1 MTPSPDQLSTP
12 ETASFWAKTGDKE
25 SPTRGLSLVQHMLD
39 AGSVAARLWDTW
51 LAPGL
56 QKRFSEHLHLSMED
70 TRALVSW
77 LTATHDMGKATPEFS
92 GQLDARRDENLAVYR
107 QRIEQQDFEFPEDL
121 VTPTSGLRCPHSKYS
136 QSILIHLLT
145 SNIEGMPCEVAITLA
160 SISGAHHGTPA
171 DYLSNSADLSNVILE
186 RLSPKWHAT
195 WQELYNI
202 TLERFGASS
211 ALHQLAQRGQTIP
224 VSVQFCITGFVIM
237 SDWIASNPDFF
248 PMGTFG
254 STEQEQRA
262 RIGWQA
268 LGLEQRWIAA
278 LDTNPD
284 TPAADLY
291 ASRFGWNN
299 PTLRPMQEVV
309 VEAARSMQSGGMMCI
324 EAPMGQ
330 GKTEAGLI
338 AAEFLAQATGRTGVA
353 FAAPTQATSNAL
365 FDRVIEWVKYQTN
378 NVAQEQGG
386 PIEPHSMFL
395 GHSKNRFNKSYEALS
410 KADIFDESST
420 PGRENNRKTLR
431 PGTSLARHSWLSGT
445 KKGLLS
451 SFVVCTIDQVL
462 MTALQARH
470 VMLRH
475 LGLASKVIIIDE
487 VHAYD
492 AYMSKYLSA
501 ALYWL
506 GQMNAPVILMSA
518 TLPSATRNDLM
529 KSYAKGLKI
538 GAEPDKVAA
547 PAPPSQNDLMAKMK
561 ARLAGIQATPKPEA
575 SEEPILDLDYPVIHT
590 LTAEDNGTPKKWKVE
605 QPVDQTEIELK
616 LIDDSP
622 ESVLNVLESLAND
635 HGCAAVICNTVGRA
649 QEMHAFLSEQFGE
662 EHVILTH
669 SRFTATHRAEQE
681 ELLVSKLGKKAHY
694 SKADG
699 EDSSRPHRLIV
710 VGTQVIEQS
719 LDLDFDVMVTDFAPV
734 DLVLQ
739 RMGRLHRHDSR
750 SSSERTPAYRKPV
763 CYVRGVETFGSHV
776 EAPDFPRGSKAVYE
790 PMILLSSYAQLL
802 PHFDGEPIR
811 IPADISPLV
820 QTAYQENASGEI
832 PSAWA
837 EVFESAKQ
845 EHKKGK
851 DQAEVRA
858 EGYLLCA
865 PQRAQYT
872 MADCMNRLLKPD
884 DLRFSDEQIG
894 EAKVRDTDASL
905 EVIAIVVERNQP
917 GNPNSAIKSYRLL
930 PSING
935 TDEAESLRF
944 DASADDPPTY
954 WQSMQL
960 AASSIRLPYQYSD
973 APNHRIKGRILR
985 FDAALDQLEK
995 ERIENWQKSFM
1006 LEGQLILPFEEIEA
1020 GVYSYALCDY
1030 ELVYTAQLGLQS
1042 IDPKN
1047 KN

>member
-1 MTPSPDQLSTP
+1 MLSESERLSTP
-12 ETASFWAKTGDKE
+12 ETASFWAKTGDKD
-25 SPTRGLSLVQHMLD
+25 SPTRGLSLIQHMLD

-56 QKRFSEHLHLSMED
+56 QKRFSEHLHLSIED
-70 TRALVSW
+70 TRALVCW
-77 LTATHDMGKATPEFS
+77 LAATHDMGKATPEFS
-92 GQLDARRDENLAVYR
+92 GQLDARRDENLAIYR

-121 VTPTSGLRCPHSKYS
+121 VAPTSGLRCPHSKYS
-136 QSILIHLLT
+136 QSILTHLLT
-145 SNIEGMPCEVAITLA
+145 NNVEGLPSEVAETLA
-160 SISGAHHGTPA
+160 SVSGAHHGTPA
-171 DYLSNSADLSNVILE
+171 NYLSNSADLSNVILE
-186 RLSPKWHAT
+186 RLSPKWHDT

-211 ALHQLAQRGQTIP
+211 ALQQLAQHGRAIP

-254 STEQEQRA
+254 SAEQEQRA

-268 LGLEQRWIAA
+268 LGLEQRWTAA
-278 LDTNPD
+278 LDTDPG
-284 TPAADLY
+284 TPATDLY

-365 FDRVIEWVKYQTN
+365 FDRVIEWVEYQTN
-378 NVAQEQGG
+378 NVAQEHGG

-470 VMLRH
+470 VMLRY

-492 AYMSKYLSA
+492 AYMNQYLSA

-518 TLPSATRNDLM
+518 TLPAEIRTRLM
-529 KSYAKGLKI
+529 VKYAEGLKVWTDSSSSQPKQKLS
-538 GAEPDKVAA
+538 AKERFAA
-547 PAPPSQNDLMAKMK
+547 RQTKTQSN
-561 ARLAGIQATPKPEA
+561 TT
-575 SEEPILDLDYPVIHT
+575 LDLDYPVIHT
-590 LTAEDNGTPKKWKVE
+590 LTAEDNGSPKKWKVE
-605 QPVDQTEIELK
+605 QPVEQTEVELK

-622 ESVLNVLESLAND
+622 ESVLNVLEPLAND

-649 QEMHAFLSEQFGE
+649 QEMHEFLRKQFGE
-662 EHVILTH
+662 EHVVLTH
-669 SRFTATHRAEQE
+669 SRFTATHRTEQE

-694 SKADG
+694 SEADG

-719 LDLDFDVMVTDFAPV
+719 LDLDFDVMITDFAPV

-750 SSSERTPAYRKPV
+750 NSSERTPAYRKPV
-763 CYVRGVETFGSHV
+763 CYVRGIETFGSHD

-820 QTAYQENASGEI
+820 QKTYQENAPAEI

-837 EVFESAKQ
+837 EVFESAKK
-845 EHKKGK
+845 ECDKGK
-851 DQAEVRA
+851 DQAKIRA

-865 PQRAQYT
+865 PQRTQYT
-872 MADCMNRLLKPD
+872 MADCMKSLLHSND
-884 DLRFSDEQIG
+884 RRFSDEQIG

-917 GNPNSAIKSYRLL
+917 GNPKSAIKNYRLL

-935 TDEAESLRF
+935 TDEADSLCF

-973 APNHRIKGRILR
+973 APNHRVRGGILR

-1006 LEGQLILPFEEIEA
+1006 LEGQLILPFEEVEA

-1030 ELVYTAQLGLQS
+1030 ELVYTTQLGLQS
-1042 IDPKN
+1042 FKLDN
-1047 KN
+1047 ED

>member
-1 MTPSPDQLSTP
+1 MTLEPNHLSTL
-12 ETASFWAKTGDKE
+12 ETASFWAKTGHKE
-25 SPTRGLSLVQHMLD
+25 SPAHGLSLIQHMLD

-56 QKRFSEHLHLSMED
+56 QNRFREHLHLSLED
-70 TRALVSW
+70 TRALVCW
-77 LTATHDMGKATPEFS
+77 LAATHDMGKATPEFS

-145 SNIEGMPCEVAITLA
+145 SNIEGMQREVAETLA

-171 DYLSNSADLSNVILE
+171 EYLANSADLSNVILE
-186 RLSPKWHAT
+186 RLSPKWHAA
-195 WQELYNI
+195 WQELYDI
-202 TLERFGASS
+202 TLEHFGASS
-211 ALHQLAQRGQTIP
+211 ALQQLAQHGRTIP
-224 VSVQFCITGFVIM
+224 ISVQFCITGFVIM

-254 STEQEQRA
+254 SAEQEQRA

-291 ASRFGWNN
+291 ASRFGWSS

-378 NVAQEQGG
+378 NVAQEHGE
-386 PIEPHSMFL
+386 PIEPHTMFL

-420 PGRENNRKTLR
+420 SGRENDRKTLR

-470 VMLRH
+470 VMLRY

-492 AYMSKYLSA
+492 AYMSKYLST

-518 TLPSATRNDLM
+518 TLPSATRDDLM
-529 KSYAKGLKI
+529 KSYAEGLKVRKKSTS
-538 GAEPDKVAA
+538 ASKRNRFLDLNASLSA
-547 PAPPSQNDLMAKMK
+547 PQESSQN
-561 ARLAGIQATPKPEA
+561 ITP
-575 SEEPILDLDYPVIHT
+575 LDLDYPVIHT
-590 LTAEDNGTPKKWKVE
+590 LTAENNGTPKKWKVE
-605 QPVDQTEIELK
+605 QPVEQTEIELK

-622 ESVLNVLESLAND
+622 ESVLNVLEPLAND

-649 QEMHAFLSEQFGE
+649 QEMHAFLGERFGE

-719 LDLDFDVMVTDFAPV
+719 LDLDFDVMITDFAPV

-763 CYVRGVETFGSHV
+763 CYVRGVETFGSHD

-820 QTAYQENASGEI
+820 QKAYQENASGEI
-832 PSAWA
+832 PEAWS
-837 EVFESAKQ
+837 EVYENAKQ
-845 EHKKGK
+845 ECEKGK
-851 DQAEVRA
+851 EQAEVRA
-858 EGYLLCA
+858 EGYLLRV
-865 PQRAQYT
+865 PQGEYT
-872 MADCMNRLLKPD
+872 MAGCMTSLLQSND
-884 DLRFSDEQIG
+884 RRFSDEQIG

-905 EVIAIVVERNQP
+905 EVIAIIVERNQP
-917 GNPNSAIKSYRLL
+917 GNPKSAIKSYRLL

-935 TDEAESLRF
+935 TDEADPLCF
-944 DASADDPPTY
+944 DASADDPPSY

-973 APNHRIKGRILR
+973 APNHRIRGRIFR

-1006 LEGQLILPFEEIEA
+1006 LEGQLILPFEEVEA
-1020 GVYSYALCDY
+1020 GVYSYRLCDY
-1030 ELVYTAQLGLQS
+1030 ELVYTTQLGLQS
-1042 IDPKN
+1042 FKLDN
-1047 KN
+1047 ED

>member
-1 MTPSPDQLSTP
+1 MAPAPEYLSTP

-145 SNIEGMPCEVAITLA
+145 SNIEGMPREVAITLA

-186 RLSPKWHAT
+186 RLSPKWHAA

-248 PMGTFG
+248 PMGTFD

-410 KADIFDESST
+410 KADIFDESFY

-590 LTAEDNGTPKKWKVE
+590 LTAEDNGTPKRWKVE

-681 ELLVSKLGKKAHY
+681 EILVSKLGKKAHY

-750 SSSERTPAYRKPV
+750 SSSERTPAYRNPV

-820 QTAYQENASGEI
+820 QKAYQENASAEI
-832 PSAWA
+832 PSAWS
-837 EVFESAKQ
+837 EVYENAKQ
-845 EHKKGK
+845 EYEKGK
-851 DQAEVRA
+851 EQAKARA
-858 EGYLLCA
+858 KGYLLRA
-865 PQRAQYT
+865 PQGEYT
-872 MADCMNRLLKPD
+872 MAGCMTSLLQSND
-884 DLRFSDEQIG
+884 RRFSDEQIG

-905 EVIAIVVERNQP
+905 EVIAIIVERNQP
-917 GNPNSAIKSYRLL
+917 GNPKSAIKSYRLL

-935 TDEAESLRF
+935 TDEADPLRF
-944 DASADDPPTY
+944 DASADDPPSY

-973 APNHRIKGRILR
+973 APNHRIEGGKLR

-1006 LEGQLILPFEEIEA
+1006 LEGQLILPFEEVEA
-1020 GVYSYALCDY
+1020 GVYSYRLCDY
-1030 ELVYTAQLGLQS
+1030 ELVYTTKLGLQS
-1042 IDPKN
+1042 FKLDN
-1047 KN
+1047 EG